1 MVDVTGNV
9 ISAELD
15 PDTVSL
21 IIDVVSNESM
31 ESPEKSSSVVAS
43 VMTVTVDTS
52 LGSAVVVVDVVAS
65 TPVDV

>member
-1 MVDVTGNV
+1 MVNVTGNV